1 MITFIKHSAQC
12 LAHGKC
18 SINISCY
25 DYSLAMILQGKDRSS
40 QSMDQTNH
48 LRQYY
53 STELLILVQSISVC
67 LLWRPNMIMEE
78 VPSEVKDTHQR
89 AGGQHVFSLAGC

>member
-1 MITFIKHSAQC
+1 MITCIKHSAQC
-12 LAHGKC
+12 LAHSKC

-25 DYSLAMILQGKDRSS
+25 DYSQGKDRSS

-53 STELLILVQSISVC
+53 STELLVLVQSISVC

-78 VPSEVKDTHQR
+78 APSEVKDTHQR